1 VAHRASVGE
10 ARRRLP
16 GEFLEILDATFP
28 QPVAEAILRGMGGRR
43 CTTLRVNTLRGSAE
57 ALMQFFHDN
66 AVKYRRVP
74 WYRDAF
80 VLAELRERDAEA
92 WHMYAE
98 GRIYLQNLSSMIPA
112 LALGPLPGERV
123 LDLAAAP
130 GSKTTQMAALME
142 NSGSILANDADA
154 IRVERLAY
162 NVRMQGCSIVEVR
175 LGRGEKLGEL
185 APESFDR
192 VLLDVPCSGEG
203 RFIVFEPAT
212 SRGWSRK
219 VVSESVRLQR
229 KLLASGARALKPGG
243 VLVYST
249 CTLNLEENERLMQ
262 WALESFPLD
271 VENLPVRIPG
281 AYAGMTRGLLPCLA
295 MALRVFP
302 DSEREGFFVCRMRKK
317 T

>member
-1 VAHRASVGE
+1 MAHRASVGE

-142 NSGSILANDADA
+142 NSGSILANDAGCNSRRA
-154 IRVERLAY
+154 I
-162 NVRMQGCSIVEVR
+162 G
-175 LGRGEKLGEL
+175 
-185 APESFDR
+185 
-192 VLLDVPCSGEG
+192 
-203 RFIVFEPAT
+203 
-212 SRGWSRK
+212 
-219 VVSESVRLQR
+219 LQR
-229 KLLASGARALKPGG
+229 ADAGMQHRGGEAGQGREARESSRRRAL
-243 VLVYST
+243 T
-249 CTLNLEENERLMQ
+249 
-262 WALESFPLD
+262 
-271 VENLPVRIPG
+271 
-281 AYAGMTRGLLPCLA
+281 
-295 MALRVFP
+295 
-302 DSEREGFFVCRMRKK
+302 GFFSTFPARVRADSSCSSRQRHEAGQGRS
-317 T
+317 